1 MAFPAT
7 VYRVMLASPSDVA
20 SERAIVRDVLA
31 EWNAAHA
38 ERRGLVMLPLG
49 WEVDVAPEM
58 GDAPQNIIDK
68 RILNE
73 ADLVIGIFWTRI
85 GTPTAHYAS
94 GAVEEIEEH
103 VAAGKPAMLSFSTAP
118 VAIDSIDAKQYA
130 GLKTFRESCQSRG
143 LYETYADLAE
153 FRRDLSR
160 HLQIRMN
167 EAPFQGVTDTGAG
180 VATTSTVSGAPAEL
194 SREARS
200 LLAAAAK
207 DAAGVIM
214 RMPYGGGTTVQVG
227 DTVFTDDSNARSV
240 ALWEGAIEELEAHGF
255 AKTGSDAREVFSL
268 TRKGFEAGDALK
280 TT

>member
-20 SERAIVRDVLA
+20 SERAIVREVLA

-38 ERRGLVMLPLG
+38 ERRGLVILPLG

-58 GDAPQNIIDK
+58 GDAPQAIIDK

-85 GTPTAHYAS
+85 GTPTARYAS

-103 VAAGKPAMLSFSTAP
+103 VAAGKPTMMYFSTAP
-118 VAIDSIDAKQYA
+118 VPLDSIDPAQYD
-130 GLKTFRESCQSRG
+130 GLKTFRDSCKSRG
-143 LYETYADLAE
+143 LYETYASLEE

-160 HLQIRMN
+160 QLQIRMN
-167 EAPFQGVTDTGAG
+167 EAPFQGLSDAGAPPTASG
-180 VATTSTVSGAPAEL
+180 TVSSPPQL
-194 SREARS
+194 SNEARS
-200 LLAAAAK
+200 LLVAASQ
-207 DAAGVIM
+207 DPAGVIL
-214 RMPYGGGTTVQVG
+214 RMPYGGGTTIQVN
-227 DTVFTDDSNARSV
+227 DTVFTDDSSARSV
-240 ALWEGAIEELEAHGF
+240 ALWESAIEELETNGF

-268 TRKGFEAGDALK
+268 TRKGFETGDALRAK
-280 TT
+280 